1 MSKVLAPHVALA
13 LEIMEFKRNPSKKLT
28 KFELLELGFGP
39 RYKEIDGYPDWA
51 TIKECAAMVLA
62 ACIRECVDAEI
73 LRLPPKGTSK

>member
-1 MSKVLAPHVALA
+1 MSKLLAPHVALA
-13 LEIMEFKRNPSKKLT
+13 LEIMEFKRNPSRKLT
-28 KFELLELGFGP
+28 KSELLGLGFGP
-39 RYKEIDGYPDWA
+39 GIDGYPDWA